1 MRILLGST
9 FLCGSAELDGDV
21 RNSTGVPMG
30 PQNVRV
36 QENPGAVLREYVGAD
51 RVEGER
57 VRCDSGTVSFGTT
70 RIFGTEAE
78 ATAWAMTGHRAEA
91 VEGALVVDGETV
103 YRKAVV
109 TSKQV
114 SQVGVAVATQYTIQG

>member
-9 FLCGSAELDGDV
+9 YLCGSAELDGDV
-21 RNSTGVPMG
+21 RNSAGVPMG
-30 PQNVRV
+30 PQNIRV
-36 QENPGAVLREYVGAD
+36 QENPGAAIREYVGAD
-51 RVEGER
+51 RVEGEH

-70 RIFGTEAE
+70 RIFASESA
-78 ATAWAMTGHRAEA
+78 ATAWAMAGHREEA

-114 SQVGVAVATQYTIQG
+114 SQVGVAVATQSTIQG

>member
-1 MRILLGST
+1 MRIRLGST
-9 FLCGSAELDGDV
+9 YLCGSEQLDGDV

-30 PQNVRV
+30 PQNIRV

-57 VRCDSGTVSFGTT
+57 VRCDSGMVSFGTT
-70 RIFGTEAE
+70 RIFATEAA
-78 ATAWAMTGHRAEA
+78 ATAWAMYGHRAEA
-91 VEGALVVDGETV
+91 VEGALEVDGETV
-103 YRKAVV
+103 YPKAVV

>member
-1 MRILLGST
+1 
-9 FLCGSAELDGDV
+9 
-21 RNSTGVPMG
+21 
-30 PQNVRV
+30 
-36 QENPGAVLREYVGAD
+36 
-51 RVEGER
+51 
-57 VRCDSGTVSFGTT
+57 
-70 RIFGTEAE
+70 
-78 ATAWAMTGHRAEA
+78 MTGHRAEA